1 MIDFEKIKPL
11 NVLFVGDAI
20 IDEYVYVRP
29 IGKSIKE
36 NVISTRY
43 ESREEFIG
51 GVGAAAAHVDGLCEQ
66 VDVMHG
72 AKVTRNLRYVDS
84 VTMQKLFTLHEA
96 ETALVGQV
104 YDFAR
109 YDAVVVTD
117 FGHGEMTKE
126 LIRSITEQAQCIAIN
141 AQTNSQNYGF
151 NLITKYPRADYVVVD
166 ELEARLAV
174 HDRDSPI
181 QEVIPKLGFKRGVVT
196 LGANGAVGFDEFG
209 LHWCDPLTAHP
220 VDTIG
225 AGDAFLAVSSL
236 FAAIGAPMHEI
247 VRIGNAAGA
256 AKCGIVGHRRAV
268 TRADMEALLA

>member
-1 MIDFEKIKPL
+1 MIDFERIKPL
-11 NVLFVGDAI
+11 KVLFVGDAI

-51 GVGAAAAHVDGLCEQ
+51 GVGAAAAHVGSLCEQ
-66 VDVMHG
+66 VDVMYG
-72 AKVTRNLRYVDS
+72 AQVMHNMRYVDS
-84 VTMQKLFTLHEA
+84 VSMHKLFTLHA
-96 ETALVGQV
+96 AAPAVVGEE
-104 YDFAR
+104 YDIGR

-117 FGHGEMTKE
+117 FGHGAMTNE
-126 LIRSITEQAQCIAIN
+126 LIRTVTDQAKFLAIN

-174 HDRDSPI
+174 HDRDAPI
-181 QEVIPKLGFKRGVVT
+181 QDVIPRLGFRRGVVT
-196 LGANGAVGFDEFG
+196 LGAKGAVGFDEFG
-209 LHWCDPLTAHP
+209 LHWCDPLTSHP
-220 VDTIG
+220 IDTIG

-236 FAAIGAPMHEI
+236 FAAIEVPMHEI

-268 TRADMEALLA
+268 TRGDLEALLA